1 MVGGHPNPTDVLV
14 SRLSRVDGK
23 TKDKKRGSGFDNKH
37 TARGAEKHTGVTE
50 RHSTGFRNEQIKLQF
65 NLTDPS
71 DTPHTLANFNCQKK
85 S

>member
-23 TKDKKRGSGFDNKH
+23 TKDKKGGSGFDNKH

-50 RHSTGFRNEQIKLQF
+50 RIQKRAEKTAIQPEKCLQV
-65 NLTDPS
+65 D
-71 DTPHTLANFNCQKK
+71 
-85 S
+85 